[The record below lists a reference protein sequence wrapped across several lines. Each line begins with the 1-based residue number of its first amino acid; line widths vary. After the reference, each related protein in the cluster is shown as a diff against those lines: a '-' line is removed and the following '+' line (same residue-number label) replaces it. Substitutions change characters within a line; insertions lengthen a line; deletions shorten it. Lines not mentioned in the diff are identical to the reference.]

1 MTDKD
6 FIIGIYESVI
16 NENNSIYYD
25 MFTKANI
32 DEAKN
37 TYWKEAVRFFSNLSD
52 EDKVIFFKILRQ
64 ITIDTVS
71 NILGILDGV
80 STIEGYDGFFK
91 LLIEGNDTPINGDLL
106 DLFLGYIEDNC

>member
-1 MTDKD
+1 MTERD

-16 NENNSIYYD
+16 NESTSIYYD
-25 MFTKANI
+25 LFTKTNI
-32 DEAKN
+32 NEA
-37 TYWKEAVRFFSNLSD
+37 TDPYWKEALRFFSNLSE
-52 EDKVIFFKILRQ
+52 EDKSIFFKILRQ
-64 ITIDTVS
+64 VSIDIVAH
-71 NILGILDGV
+71 IFGILDGD